1 MIRLYLK
8 AFKAQDEASIE
19 KAAQDT
25 VSYCLERNNERSS
38 SNKRSIP
45 LSLLVTSLESQGIL
59 SSIVNYHDELTK
71 PMVISYSIYV
81 PLWITME
88 QSIYNKCRIV
98 TASILQGFPWTEKFH
113 EHLRIIGAPPQIQNQ
128 LIALIASSYQVLSIK
143 LSHGI
148 NIFNLFDTGYKIIL
162 VTLIHLVSRKITSFI
177 HEKLLFFIP
186 EWIISSYIAFET
198 APFLQRMVRFG
209 IVDAIQW
216 LMEFVIHT
224 FTYFKYPIPE
234 LPEGIQ
240 NIPQTLMC
248 AICHDFLTDP
258 VEISGFFICSDCF
271 NKWIAKS
278 PTIHPVTGAEISRE
292 MISYSNLM
300 NFLSIK
306 YKKKILTKYR
316 NEQNARKEDGNEN

>member
-1 MIRLYLK
+1 MLKLYFE

-19 KAAQDT
+19 KVAKDT

-45 LSLLVTSLESQGIL
+45 LSLLVTALESQGIL
-59 SSIVNYHDELTK
+59 SNIVNYRDKLTR
-71 PMVISYSIYV
+71 PMVISYSIYL

-88 QSIYNKCRIV
+88 QSLYNKVRIV

-113 EHLRIIGAPPQIQNQ
+113 YQLRMMGAPPQYQNQ
-128 LIALIASSYQVLSIK
+128 LIALITSAYQVLSIK

-148 NIFNLFDTGYKIIL
+148 NIFNIFDTGYKIIL
-162 VTLIHLVSRKITSFI
+162 VTILHLVSRKVTSFI

-186 EWIISSYIAFET
+186 EWVISSYIAFET

-209 IVDAIQW
+209 VVDAIQW
-216 LMEFVIHT
+216 FMDFVIHT
-224 FTYFKYPIPE
+224 FTYLQYPISE
-234 LPEGIQ
+234 LPEEIQ
-240 NIPQTLMC
+240 NVPQTLMC
-248 AICHDFLTDP
+248 SICHDFLTDP
-258 VEISGFFICSDCF
+258 VEISGFFICSDCY
-271 NKWIAKS
+271 NKWVAKS

-306 YKKKILTKYR
+306 YKKKLLKKFK
-316 NEQNARKEDGNEN
+316 EEEEEALVEDGN

>member
-1 MIRLYLK
+1 MIRLYFE

-19 KAAQDT
+19 KVARDT

-45 LSLLVTSLESQGIL
+45 LSLLVTALESQGIL
-59 SSIVNYHDELTK
+59 SNIVNYHDRLTR
-71 PMVISYSIYV
+71 PMVISYSIYL

-88 QSIYNKCRIV
+88 QSLYNKVRIV
-98 TASILQGFPWTEKFH
+98 TASILQGFPWTEKLH
-113 EHLRIIGAPPQIQNQ
+113 YQLRLMGAPPQYQNQ
-128 LIALIASSYQVLSIK
+128 LIALITSAYQVLSIK

-148 NIFNLFDTGYKIIL
+148 NIFNIFDTGYKIIL
-162 VTLIHLVSRKITSFI
+162 VTLLHLVSRKVTSFI

-186 EWIISSYIAFET
+186 EWVISSYIAFET

-209 IVDAIQW
+209 VVDAMQW
-216 LMEFVIHT
+216 FMEFVIHT
-224 FTYFKYPIPE
+224 FTYLQYPIPE
-234 LPEGIQ
+234 LPEEIQ
-240 NIPQTLMC
+240 NVPQTLMC
-248 AICHDFLTDP
+248 SICHDFLTDP
-258 VEISGFFICSDCF
+258 VEISGFFICSGCY
-271 NKWIAKS
+271 NKWVAKS

-306 YKKKILTKYR
+306 YKKKILTKY
-316 NEQNARKEDGNEN
+316 KEEEEEAFNDD